1 MDIQNTIRSRVFVA
15 MALAASVAIPVALA
29 SPVTVNPG
37 DSNLAIPTYSGSVP
51 SYTLLGTTGIQT
63 ASSGVGTLFGFDEIA
78 FKSSTLD
85 PYGPNAVSFAF
96 VVASTASGPL
106 TLSMTGFTG
115 YSTQVEACDPLA
127 IVAGQSCSG
136 PGAGT
141 VSRTAGGSTLN
152 FGSMGLTAATFDG
165 FSANVSNIYGI
176 FTNASGVN
184 DPGAQV
190 CLPSASVATCASFSS
205 LGLTGSTTT
214 SVPEPSTLALFG
226 FGLAGIGFGFMRRK
240 RAI

>member
-1 MDIQNTIRSRVFVA
+1 MGIQNTIRSRVLGA
-15 MALAASVAIPVALA
+15 IALAASVAIPVAMA

-37 DSNLAIPTYSGSVP
+37 DSNLTIPTYSGSVP
-51 SYTLLGTTGIQT
+51 GYTLIGTTGIQT
-63 ASSGVGTLFGFDEIA
+63 ASSGATLFGFDEIA

-127 IVAGQSCSG
+127 IIAGQSCSG
-136 PGAGT
+136 TGAGT
-141 VSRTAGGSTLN
+141 VSRTADGSTLSL
-152 FGSMGLTAATFDG
+152 GSMGLTAAIFDG
-165 FSANVSNIYGI
+165 VPANVSNIYGI

-205 LGLTGSTTT
+205 FGLTGSTTT

-226 FGLAGIGFGFMRRK
+226 FGLAGIGLMRRK
-240 RAI
+240 RVI